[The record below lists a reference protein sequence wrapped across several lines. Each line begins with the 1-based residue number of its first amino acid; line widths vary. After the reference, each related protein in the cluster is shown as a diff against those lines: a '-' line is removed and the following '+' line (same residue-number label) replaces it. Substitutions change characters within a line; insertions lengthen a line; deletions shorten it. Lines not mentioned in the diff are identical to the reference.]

1 MNITNG
7 VVAEMKIKNI
17 VGGNIDNNNF
27 SKANSI
33 ILQWNIPHQPLS
45 WIKLE
50 HIKQS
55 LLEWNFNR

>member
-27 SKANSI
+27 SEANSI

-45 WIKLE
+45 
-50 HIKQS
+50 
-55 LLEWNFNR
+55 

>member
-27 SKANSI
+27 SEANSI
-33 ILQWNIPHQPLS
+33 ILQWNIHHQPLS
-45 WIKLE
+45 
-50 HIKQS
+50 
-55 LLEWNFNR
+55 